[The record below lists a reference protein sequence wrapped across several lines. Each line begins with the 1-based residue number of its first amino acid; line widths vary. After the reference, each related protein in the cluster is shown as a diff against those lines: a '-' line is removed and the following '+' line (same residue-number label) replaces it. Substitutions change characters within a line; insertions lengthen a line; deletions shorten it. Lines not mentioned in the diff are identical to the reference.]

1 MNADMM
7 QGLESCNTVMTNLNE
22 NMSIANVR
30 ETLKEFAKNSEKMG
44 MNAEMMNDQMDNAMG
59 ENDEAEGD
67 EVYE

>member
-1 MNADMM
+1 
-7 QGLESCNTVMTNLNE
+7 MTNLNE

>member
-7 QGLESCNTVMTNLNE
+7 QGLENCNTVMTNLNE

-59 ENDEAEGD
+59 ENDEEEGD